1 MQFLYSK
8 DASLD
13 TINTSI
19 EEFLHLKARRLKVGD
34 ELNVRNLK
42 DGLNY
47 TYEIS
52 KFDRKNA
59 VLSLKNSS
67 KVTDF
72 VSNLTIAWSIVDIK
86 IVEKTLPYLNE
97 MGLKKLIL
105 VYSEFSQ
112 KNFKFD
118 MQRCERILISSCEQC
133 GRNSLLELEIYQDI
147 QHMLEKYKNL
157 ARVDFD
163 GENLSKYKDN
173 AQILF
178 IGPEGG
184 FSQNDKSK
192 ITKSYTLKSKFILRS
207 QTAIVGVIGKLLL

>member
-19 EEFLHLKARRLKVGD
+19 EEFLHLKARRLRIGD
-34 ELNVRNLK
+34 EINVRNLN

-67 KVTDF
+67 KVTNF
-72 VSNLTIAWSIVDIK
+72 TSNLTIAWSIVDIK

-118 MQRCERILISSCEQC
+118 MKRCERILISSCEQC
-133 GRNSLLELEIYQDI
+133 GRNSLLELEIYPNIDE
-147 QHMLEKYKNL
+147 MLKKYKNVV
-157 ARVDFD
+157 RVDFS
-163 GENLSKYKDN
+163 GENLNKYKDN

-184 FSQNDKSK
+184 FSKNDKIK
-192 ITKSYTLKSKFILRS
+192 ITKSYALTSKFILRS
-207 QTAIVGVIGKLLL
+207 QTAIVGVVGKLLL